1 MNMKRKLLATM
12 LLMVPFGGCA
22 SLNDCCYE
30 HTQSAR
36 AMVQYVKCGNPD
48 SSCYPH
54 DYKCGW
60 IDGFYEVSTGGS
72 TCPPAVAPSRY
83 WKPGQIL
90 KDCDNKRHAYYSG
103 WQDGAAR
110 AEQFPDTHTIRIF
123 ETCECP
129 FPRCEEPC
137 ADGTCVPCGMP
148 TMGMPVSDELIEMA
162 PVPMPTVETTDIE
175 KSFSDLQ
182 AAAAKKNAIIN
193 LDAGVLPSNETE
205 VSQRSTKEA
214 SADTATRRAAH
225 KHESELVAKK
235 NVRSIE
241 ATPASA
247 RTTIVRMV
255 EPIDKGLKATAELK
269 DASGNAIA
277 LPTGFFEMIETESVV
292 KLAE

>member
-1 MNMKRKLLATM
+1 MKRKLLATM
-12 LLMVPFGGCA
+12 LLLVPFGGCA
-22 SLNDCCYE
+22 SLDDCCYE

-54 DYKCGW
+54 DYKLGW

-72 TCPPAVAPSRY
+72 TCPPAVAPARY

-148 TMGMPVSDELIEMA
+148 TIGMPVSDEMIEMA

-182 AAAAKKNAIIN
+182 AAAAKKNAATN
-193 LDAGVLPSNETE
+193 LEVGVLPNITE
-205 VSQRSTKEA
+205 DGDKQSSTEISAGTVTRPSAPA
-214 SADTATRRAAH
+214 S
-225 KHESELVAKK
+225 EPELVARK

-241 ATPASA
+241 AKPASA
-247 RTTIVRMV
+247 RTTIVRMA
-255 EPIDKGLKATAELK
+255 EPIAQSLKATTELN

-277 LPTGFFEMIETESVV
+277 LPAGFFEMIETEPVV

>member
-1 MNMKRKLLATM
+1 MKMKRKFLATM

-22 SLNDCCYE
+22 SLDDCCYE

-36 AMVQYVKCGNPD
+36 AIVQYMKCGNPD

-137 ADGTCVPCGMP
+137 ADGTCIPCGTP
-148 TMGMPVSDELIEMA
+148 AIGMPVSDEMIEMA
-162 PVPMPTVETTDIE
+162 PIPVPTMETTDIE
-175 KSFSDLQ
+175 TSFSDLQ
-182 AAAAKKNAIIN
+182 AAAKKAQVID
-193 LDAGVLPSNETE
+193 LDVSELPVDAGNTIGP
-205 VSQRSTKEA
+205 
-214 SADTATRRAAH
+214 
-225 KHESELVAKK
+225 
-235 NVRSIE
+235 E
-241 ATPASA
+241 ATSKAEPKQKPSIKPDREPELIARRNAPSFEAKPASA
-247 RTTIVRMV
+247 RTGVIRMV
-255 EPIDKGLKATAELK
+255 EPTGEGLKASTELK

-277 LPTGFFEMIETESVV
+277 LPAGFFEMIETQPVV